1 MPDKAGNGHRRRSF
15 KGEPAVALALA
26 TGSTIGEAAEAG
38 GVSYKT
44 VQRRISDPEYQA
56 RISQQ
61 RSEFLAR
68 AVGQLSAASTQA
80 VETLVG
86 LLQAKSEMARLGAA
100 KAILEYGISL
110 AENQDTQRRIA
121 TLEGLIFRRTDEIM
135 LTREVTAIGP

>member
-1 MPDKAGNGHRRRSF
+1 MGKSI
-15 KGEPAVALALA
+15 
-26 TGSTIGEAAEAG
+26 SEAAEAG
-38 GVSYKT
+38 GISAKT
-44 VQRRISDPEYQA
+44 IQRRLADPEYQA

-80 VETLVG
+80 IETLVG

-110 AENQDTQRRIA
+110 AENQDTQRIY
-121 TLEGLIFRRTDEIM
+121 
-135 LTREVTAIGP
+135 TAS